1 MSFPELSA
9 GHFHL
14 ISTKENAIVSCL
26 FYVPSVLGQ
35 VQFIA
40 DSDDEKRG

>member
-26 FYVPSVLGQ
+26 FYVPSVFGQ
-35 VQFIA
+35 VQLA